1 MVQSEI
7 FKLWQ
12 LYNSLQAHSP
22 NVGLLESANMR
33 HMRKTRVSQAC
44 VIHTNYF
51 HCRKFLLVQIFCA
64 ERWAMEMVFLSG
76 EKRNNIF
83 LLFDEIKFDA
93 IKDKW
98 ERRRSVVVQWS
109 AFSPST
115 LIIRVRT
122 LLKSNNFPYDIAL
135 KELK

>member
-1 MVQSEI
+1 
-7 FKLWQ
+7 
-12 LYNSLQAHSP
+12 
-22 NVGLLESANMR
+22 
-33 HMRKTRVSQAC
+33 
-44 VIHTNYF
+44 
-51 HCRKFLLVQIFCA
+51 
-64 ERWAMEMVFLSG
+64 MEMVFLSG